1 MSFDLGCAG
10 VHTGLLNQAL
20 NSSQVLQ
27 HLLPQTP
34 RNWMQDASGSRGS
47 SGSVAAGDE
56 AALPA
61 VPYQLGYAL
70 RDVGVDFQVHGLL
83 EDYRP

>member
-1 MSFDLGCAG
+1 
-10 VHTGLLNQAL
+10 
-20 NSSQVLQ
+20 
-27 HLLPQTP
+27 
-34 RNWMQDASGSRGS
+34 MQDASGSRGS

-83 EDYRP
+83 KGYHP